1 MTDTSPMN
9 AAELPRPLDG
19 ARLRASLGA
28 ILVRE
33 GHITVERLEEALAGE
48 RTGGRRLGEIL
59 VDLGWVSPHAVAQ
72 GLAEQHGLE
81 YVDLMVEELDPE
93 ATKLLPEAFA
103 RRYQTLPIR
112 FVGPE
117 VVLVAVADPTDIVA
131 SDGLRLALGLNVRVA
146 VAAAT
151 DLQQLLEQAYL
162 EPVELEAAAFEGSG
176 AEQPEAPVESGAATR
191 APAARLVDALVARA
205 VAEKASDVHFEPQ
218 EGELLV
224 RIRVDGVLRR
234 LVSLPASTQATL
246 TTRLKVMA
254 GLDIAER
261 RLPQDG
267 RLMVRVGT
275 EPVDLR
281 VAVVPTTFGEQVVL
295 RIMRRAA
302 VGRPLSSLG
311 MTAQEEREFV
321 RAVGQP
327 YGAVIV
333 CGPTG
338 SGKTTTLYAAL
349 QLLNDEKRAV
359 VTIEDPVEQ
368 RIGGVVQVEVP
379 PRGPLTF
386 PLGLRTI
393 LRSDPDVLLVGEIR
407 DEETARIAV
416 QAAMTGHLVLTTLHT
431 HDASSSIAR
440 LRDMGVGSHL
450 LATSLNCIVAQR
462 LARRLCPECR
472 IAYEPSP
479 EEREAAGVGDDRDAV
494 LYRPGGCKRC
504 SDEGYRGRTALY
516 EVMPVRGELRKTLT
530 ASTEEILAAA
540 LAQGMATL
548 AQAGMRLCREGVSS
562 LEEIRRVIGDGSSGC

>member
-1 MTDTSPMN
+1 MTDTSPMD
-9 AAELPRPLDG
+9 AAELPKPLG
-19 ARLRASLGA
+19 GTRMRVSLGA

-48 RTGGRRLGEIL
+48 RASGRRLGEIL
-59 VDLGWVSPHAVAQ
+59 VDLGWVSAHAVAQ
-72 GLAEQHGLE
+72 ALAEQHGLD
-81 YVDLMVEELDPE
+81 YLDLACEEIDQE
-93 ATKLLPEAFA
+93 ASKLLPEAFA
-103 RRYQTLPIR
+103 RRYQALPIR

-117 VVLVAVADPTDIVA
+117 LVLVAVVDPTDVVA

-151 DLQQLLEQAYL
+151 DLEEVLTRAYR
-162 EPVELEAAAFEGSG
+162 EPVEIDAAAFVSEEDE
-176 AEQPEAPVESGAATR
+176 AAPEESAVAAR
-191 APAARLVDALVARA
+191 APAVRLVNSLIARA
-205 VAEKASDVHFEPQ
+205 VADGASDVHFEPQ
-218 EGELLV
+218 EDDLVV

-234 LVSLPASTQATL
+234 LASLPKSMQATL
-246 TTRLKVMA
+246 TARLKVIA

-267 RLMVRVGT
+267 RLMVRVGA

-295 RIMRRAA
+295 RILRRAA
-302 VGRPLSSLG
+302 VGLGLPSLG
-311 MTAQEEREFV
+311 MAAEAEKAFV
-321 RAVGQP
+321 RAIRQP
-327 YGAVIV
+327 YGAVVV

-349 QLLNDEKRAV
+349 QLLNDEERALM
-359 VTIEDPVEQ
+359 TIEDPVEQ
-368 RIGGVVQVEVP
+368 HVPGVVQVEVT

-440 LRDMGVGSHL
+440 LRDMGVEPHL
-450 LATSLNCIVAQR
+450 LASSLNCIVAQR
-462 LARRLCPECR
+462 LARRLCGDCR
-472 IAYEPSP
+472 VAFEPSA
-479 EEREAAGVGDDRDAV
+479 EERREAGLAEDREAL
-494 LYRPGGCKRC
+494 LYRPGGCVRC
-504 SDEGYRGRTALY
+504 AGLGYRGRVALY
-516 EVMPVRGELRKTLT
+516 EVMPVRGELRRLLT
-530 ASTEEILAAA
+530 APTEEILAAA
-540 LAQGMATL
+540 LAQGMTTL
-548 AQAGMRLCREGVSS
+548 AHAGMHLCREGISS
-562 LEEIRRVIGDGSSGC
+562 LEEIRRVIGEAPS